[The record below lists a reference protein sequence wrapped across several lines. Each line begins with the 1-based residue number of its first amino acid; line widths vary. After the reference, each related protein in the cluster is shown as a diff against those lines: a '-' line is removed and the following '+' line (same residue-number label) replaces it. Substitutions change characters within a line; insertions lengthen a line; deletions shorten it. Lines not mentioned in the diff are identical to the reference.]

1 MIENGVK
8 VFPKLMFSLEIK
20 SLILNCGGSI
30 YSKKCK
36 AVRSCVQ
43 DKDYNSGIPGMEV
56 VDNWKERS
64 GDSKTHSSMRII
76 CGSGEI

>member
-20 SLILNCGGSI
+20 SLIL
-30 YSKKCK
+30 K
-36 AVRSCVQ
+36 AVRSCVK
-43 DKDYNSGIPGMEV
+43 DKDCNSGIPGMEV

-76 CGSGEI
+76 CGSGEIYVDM

>member
-20 SLILNCGGSI
+20 SLILDCGGSI

-36 AVRSCVQ
+36 AVRSCVK
-43 DKDYNSGIPGMEV
+43 DKDCNSGIPGPKNHSILIFTARHFV
-56 VDNWKERS
+56 
-64 GDSKTHSSMRII
+64 SKNKGVFSE
-76 CGSGEI
+76 GL

>member
-20 SLILNCGGSI
+20 SLILNFGGGI

-36 AVRSCVQ
+36 AVRSCVKVRTAILEFQ
-43 DKDYNSGIPGMEV
+43 G
-56 VDNWKERS
+56 WKS
-64 GDSKTHSSMRII
+64 
-76 CGSGEI
+76 